1 MSDRGFRRLVF
12 AIFVG
17 SGTLHFI
24 NPKMYEAIVPEG
36 IPAHEAVLVSGA
48 AEIAGGLGVIIPPT
62 RRAARWGLLALLL
75 AVFPANV
82 NMAVNPEATQ
92 AKGVPAIPAWAL
104 WGRLPI
110 QAVFAWLV
118 IRATRPARTP
128 ALPDVAS

>member
-12 AIFVG
+12 GMFVG
-17 SGTLHFI
+17 SGILHFTH
-24 NPKMYEAIVPEG
+24 PKLYEAIVPEG
-36 IPAHEAVLVSGA
+36 IPAREAVLVSGA
-48 AEIAGGLGVIIPPT
+48 AEIAGGLGVVIPTT

-82 NMAVNPEATQ
+82 NMAVNPEATR
-92 AKGVPAIPAWAL
+92 KRGVPPLPAWAL

-118 IRATRPARTP
+118 IRATRPTRAP
-128 ALPDVAS
+128 VLPDAAS